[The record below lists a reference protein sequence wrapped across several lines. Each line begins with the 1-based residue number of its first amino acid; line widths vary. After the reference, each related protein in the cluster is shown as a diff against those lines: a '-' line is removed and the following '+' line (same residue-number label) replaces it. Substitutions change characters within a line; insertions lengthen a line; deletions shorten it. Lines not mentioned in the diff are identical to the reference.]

1 MGVQDKAGK
10 TDGKIA
16 NPRDCNSKRVCP
28 CDEFDQCRKRRPYG
42 SDVWSDKKDKEKAMG
57 LIAFDGDNGIT
68 DDEMLDILCQ
78 RFIKQNERRK
88 KINLKVNDFFGN
100 VRSKTGSYK
109 KALVLPQ
116 INDAYITSQMDQ
128 LGSSLYNTA
137 VFTDFQRSMIVRANL
152 VKNGLTIWSDEDEDA
167 QNKSIKLIPYV
178 KGKTADMWSVDHI
191 KVKVRGGCN
200 RFCNAAVMQKG
211 ENSRKGPRGCGCP
224 CIIAVKKGDEQPV
237 SDEFK
242 PDTNEELAETTYKRY
257 ECVVYFRKKKEE
269 GGTDGVPGTCH
280 ANRLCN
286 LDDPREHKEVLS
298 QSVTRPV

>member
-1 MGVQDKAGK
+1 MGVRDKARK

-78 RFIKQNERRK
+78 RFIKQNERRR

-100 VRSKTGSYK
+100 VPSRTGGYK

-152 VKNGLTIWSDEDEDA
+152 VKNGLTI
-167 QNKSIKLIPYV
+167 
-178 KGKTADMWSVDHI
+178 
-191 KVKVRGGCN
+191 
-200 RFCNAAVMQKG
+200 
-211 ENSRKGPRGCGCP
+211 
-224 CIIAVKKGDEQPV
+224 
-237 SDEFK
+237 
-242 PDTNEELAETTYKRY
+242 
-257 ECVVYFRKKKEE
+257 
-269 GGTDGVPGTCH
+269 
-280 ANRLCN
+280 
-286 LDDPREHKEVLS
+286 
-298 QSVTRPV
+298 